1 MDRDA
6 GRGVD
11 VSICMVS
18 LNCWHVIVDCLE
30 SIADGADGVSTE
42 VIVVDNASTDG
53 TPDRLERLYPWVT
66 VIRNDANVGFSRGT
80 NQAIH
85 ASRGRYLLWL
95 NTDTILHPG
104 SLRDMVEFLDTHP
117 RAGVVGPCVLNADGT
132 FQPQCRRG
140 LPTPQASLAYMLG
153 LHRWWPDHPIA
164 GQYLLSHLPTGESNP
179 VAAVSGCCLLARRE
193 VWDEIGPIDED
204 IFGFGED
211 IDWCVRAGKAGWEV
225 WYDAASV
232 ITHLKGQGGV
242 HAHPYRKVK
251 GIHQAMWVFYRKH
264 LRPAYNPAV
273 TIAVRAGIGASF
285 VASIAGTWVRRR
297 LRGPRRRHESP
308 RQPAAVAAPARDVA

>member
-1 MDRDA
+1 
-6 GRGVD
+6 
-11 VSICMVS
+11 
-18 LNCWHVIVDCLE
+18 
-30 SIADGADGVSTE
+30 
-42 VIVVDNASTDG
+42 
-53 TPDRLERLYPWVT
+53 

-80 NQAIH
+80 NQAIQ
-85 ASRGRYLLWL
+85 ASHGRYLLWL

-104 SLRDMVEFLDTHP
+104 SIREMVDFLVTNP
-117 RAGVVGPCVLNADGT
+117 RAGVVGPQVLNADGS

-153 LHRWWPDHPIA
+153 LHRRWPDHPIA
-164 GQYLLSHLPTGESNP
+164 GQYLLTHLPIGESNP

-193 VWDEIGPIDED
+193 VWDGIGPIDED

-225 WYDAASV
+225 WYHPASV

-264 LRPAYNPAV
+264 LRSAYNPAV
-273 TIAVRAGIGASF
+273 TAAVRAGIGASF
-285 VASIAGTWVRRR
+285 VASIARTWVKRLGGERRR
-297 LRGPRRRHESP
+297 PETPL
-308 RQPAAVAAPARDVA
+308 QPAAAAASARDVA